1 MEQNENKKNIV
12 KDPDNTWVKEKI
24 NLLAPDKALKTVQAR
39 TRLNSMIN
47 EKERSVWQKAF
58 APRFRTA
65 WVTLV
70 VVGVLAATLSFPQ
83 IRVIANSFLGLFRVE
98 QIEAVDIGI
107 SLKNLPQEMET
118 RFSAVDNI
126 IGDQLVID
134 KKVLPVEVGEISEA
148 SELAGFNARIPGV
161 PTGDTQIHFNE
172 ASTVRLVIELEKW
185 QRLLESMGY
194 DDSVIPA
201 SADGAEVTFN
211 VPAVVVVGIGD
222 CEYNEVNEVKLAH
235 PATENCTVFLQ
246 SRTPTIEAPP
256 GVDINK
262 AGQILLQALGMTPDE
277 AEAFSATVNWA
288 TTLVVPVPSDI
299 NYQNVP
305 VEGVDGIFLYD
316 RYANGKSAYTLI
328 WLKDGMLHAL
338 IGDGTL
344 AEALRSVGSLK

>member
-1 MEQNENKKNIV
+1 MEQNENHNNSV
-12 KDPDNTWVKEKI
+12 KDPDNAWVNEKMD
-24 NLLAPDKALKTVQAR
+24 LLAPDRTPMTSHGR
-39 TRLNSMIN
+39 TRLDALILEQESTL
-47 EKERSVWQKAF
+47 WQKVF

-70 VVGVLAATLSFPQ
+70 VVGILAASLSTPQ
-83 IRVIANSFLGLFRVE
+83 VRVIANSFLGLFRVE
-98 QIEAVDIGI
+98 QIEAVDVGI
-107 SLKNLPQEMET
+107 SLENLPQEMES

-126 IGDQLVID
+126 IGDQLIID
-134 KKVLPVEVGEISEA
+134 KKVQPVEVSEISEA
-148 SELAGFNARIPGV
+148 SELAGFHARMPGI
-161 PTGDTQIHFNE
+161 PTGDTHIYFNE
-172 ASTVRLVIELEKW
+172 ASTISLVIEQEKW
-185 QRLLESMGY
+185 QDLLESMGY
-194 DDSVIPA
+194 DDFVIPA

-211 VPAVVVVGIGD
+211 IPAAVVVGIGD
-222 CEYNEVNEVKLAH
+222 CEYNEVSEVKLAH

-262 AGQILLQALGMTPDE
+262 AGQILLQALGMTADE

-299 NYQNVP
+299 DYQTVP
-305 VEGVDGIFLYD
+305 VEGVDGIFLED
-316 RYANGKSAYTLI
+316 RYASGKSAYTLI
-328 WLKDGMLHAL
+328 WLKDGMLYAL